1 MPSSPD
7 PLGQRRGPEEG
18 QRFMPGPVANG
29 DAQGA
34 GIQAC
39 WPPSRP
45 PHYASVSFSSP
56 KGVKGWGP
64 RPCLSKAWTAAL
76 SPAAQGFSR
85 VTKGGSHPA
94 SPYPLFLVRT
104 PQDSIPFLQEKS
116 IPSPKPLS
124 AGSRFP
130 SPSHLVD
137 PSSQLPSAPL
147 TLPSAF
153 LDKLS
158 AFHVH
163 FIPSAL
169 WAQCLNLSECMMS
182 FLQGATCCPDQ
193 TGRSSQAGGFPPP
206 PPPKTGSSRG
216 TDSGLCHQIGSSLWA
231 GDPSCSV
238 SAPRPTA
245 CLAHTGIVTVPT
257 DRKSVV

>member
-7 PLGQRRGPEEG
+7 PSGQRRGPEEG
-18 QRFMPGPVANG
+18 PRFMPGPVANG

-45 PHYASVSFSSP
+45 PHYAPVSFSSP

-64 RPCLSKAWTAAL
+64 LPRLSQARTVAL

-85 VTKGGSHPA
+85 VTEGGSHPA

-130 SPSHLVD
+130 SPQ
-137 PSSQLPSAPL
+137 PSGRPFL
-147 TLPSAF
+147 TTP
-153 LDKLS
+153 LS
-158 AFHVH
+158 ATDT
-163 FIPSAL
+163 PL
-169 WAQCLNLSECMMS
+169 CLPGWAVC
-182 FLQGATCCPDQ
+182 
-193 TGRSSQAGGFPPP
+193 FPRPLHP
-206 PPPKTGSSRG
+206 
-216 TDSGLCHQIGSSLWA
+216 L
-231 GDPSCSV
+231 CSV
-238 SAPRPTA
+238 
-245 CLAHTGIVTVPT
+245 G
-257 DRKSVV
+257 SVLISL